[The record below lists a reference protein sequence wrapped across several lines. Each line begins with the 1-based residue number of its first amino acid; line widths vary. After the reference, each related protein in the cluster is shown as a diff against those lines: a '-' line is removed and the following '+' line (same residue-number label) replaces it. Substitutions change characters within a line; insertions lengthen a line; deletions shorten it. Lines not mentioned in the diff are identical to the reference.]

1 MNIREKYTDGIKLKP
16 GRYHIEVTA
25 PGYRKYLKWIRL
37 GTGDMVHKVS
47 LEPGYQAGDEIADSL
62 ASGGRAPVMVVVPQ
76 GSFTLGGPDKN
87 SQPYQTITFTKPFAV
102 SKYEVTFKQYERF
115 AQRES
120 LPLPGDNKWGR
131 DDRPVINV
139 SWEEASEYAL
149 WLSRETGE
157 VYRLP
162 SEAEWEYVAKAGTNN
177 AFWWG
182 NNVRE
187 AAGKA
192 NCRRYCDSEFTGV
205 FRSKTAPVGSFLA
218 NPFGVYDTA
227 GNVAEWTADCYRDN
241 YRGAAKNGRA
251 YDQDNC
257 PARVIRG
264 GSMKDNAQDI
274 AAFKRRFQPQHTLHE
289 DVGIRL
295 VRELR

>member
-1 MNIREKYTDGIKLKP
+1 MGA
-16 GRYHIEVTA
+16 GR
-25 PGYRKYLKWIRL
+25 P
-37 GTGDMVHKVS
+37 
-47 LEPGYQAGDEIADSL
+47 
-62 ASGGRAPVMVVVPQ
+62 
-76 GSFTLGGPDKN
+76 
-87 SQPYQTITFTKPFAV
+87 
-102 SKYEVTFKQYERF
+102 
-115 AQRES
+115 
-120 LPLPGDNKWGR
+120 
-131 DDRPVINV
+131 PVINV